1 MTIKEELALVC
12 KTKESVVKL
21 SSENLK
27 KYKADF
33 YSQPFKKWQLD
44 LLWEY
49 IWGDISL
56 KEIKKIFRIGEQQMK
71 NYKVK
76 TKVSK
81 NFNDTKDNN
90 KPYEVGEPIVLDR
103 ARYEELLSKGFVEEG
118 NIIEEKPKVSYKKEE
133 E

>member
-27 KYKADF
+27 KYKTNF
-33 YSQPFKKWQLD
+33 YSQPFKNWQLD

-56 KEIKKIFRIGEQQMK
+56 KEIEKIFRIGEYQMK

-76 TKVSK
+76 TKVK
-81 NFNDTKDNN
+81 NNFNDTKTNIT
-90 KPYEVGEPIVLDR
+90 YEKDEDIILDR

>member
-1 MTIKEELALVC
+1 
-12 KTKESVVKL
+12 
-21 SSENLK
+21 
-27 KYKADF
+27 
-33 YSQPFKKWQLD
+33 
-44 LLWEY
+44 
-49 IWGDISL
+49 
-56 KEIKKIFRIGEQQMK
+56 MK

-81 NFNDTKDNN
+81 NFNDTKTNIT
-90 KPYEVGEPIVLDR
+90 YEKDEDIILDR